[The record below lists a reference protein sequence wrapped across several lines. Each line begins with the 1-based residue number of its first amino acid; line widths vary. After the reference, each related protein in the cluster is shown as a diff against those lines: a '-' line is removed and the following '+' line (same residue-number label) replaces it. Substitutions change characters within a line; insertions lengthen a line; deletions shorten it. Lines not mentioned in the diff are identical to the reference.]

1 MLGAHFD
8 LFKGES
14 DAQSEVD
21 AMLNDLTTRGLARE
35 SDGALV
41 IDVSGDGLPDNVP
54 PTLLQKQDGASL
66 YGTTDLATLRQ
77 RVRDIGAQ
85 QIVYCTDDRQAL
97 HIASVFSAA
106 RRAGYADGVELRHVT
121 FGTVRGNDGKPFK
134 TRDGSAASLADMIN
148 IALAKSSEKVADP
161 QAATVVGLDALK
173 FADLSTP
180 RKTGYIFDI
189 DRMIS
194 FEGRT
199 GPYLQYAYARICS
212 ILDKAAE
219 AGIVPRE
226 TVSVSHPSERAVLV
240 ECLWYPH
247 ALSEAARQLE
257 SFEIAD
263 QAYRI
268 ADSFS
273 RFYTDC
279 PVLKAA
285 DPTARL
291 ATCRLVARVIGKC
304 LDLLGMATVQRM

>member
-1 MLGAHFD
+1 MID
-8 LFKGES
+8 L
-14 DAQSEVD
+14 
-21 AMLNDLTTRGLARE
+21 
-35 SDGALV
+35 
-41 IDVSGDGLPDNVP
+41 
-54 PTLLQKQDGASL
+54 
-66 YGTTDLATLRQ
+66 
-77 RVRDIGAQ
+77 
-85 QIVYCTDDRQAL
+85 
-97 HIASVFSAA
+97 
-106 RRAGYADGVELRHVT
+106 
-121 FGTVRGNDGKPFK
+121 
-134 TRDGSAASLADMIN
+134 
-148 IALAKSSEKVADP
+148 ALAKSSEKVADC
-161 QAATVVGLDALK
+161 QAATVVGLGALK

-180 RKTGYIFDI
+180 RKTGYVFDI
-189 DRMIS
+189 DRMTS

-219 AGIVPRE
+219 AGIVPGE

-263 QAYRI
+263 QAYRV
-268 ADSFS
+268 ADAFS

-285 DPTARL
+285 DPAARL